1 MHIQAISCTLSQTD
15 VVRIALQL
23 KEFLHEEID
32 YTIKATID
40 QYKDEIVKLTKENE
54 KLRDDIDALEQYGRR
69 DFKMRINDIQDG
81 GRTETAE
88 QTTLVSEL
96 IQSIDGDLQADDIIR
111 SHRIGPAP
119 DDPNTSRPRRDR

>member
-1 MHIQAISCTLSQTD
+1 MSSPTETGSSPSAVDPTVIRHSPVPAGLSSLQYQSEQETSIPIQAISCTLSQTD
-15 VVRIALQL
+15 VVRIVLQL

-69 DFKMRINDIQDG
+69 DLMRINGI
-81 GRTETAE
+81 
-88 QTTLVSEL
+88 
-96 IQSIDGDLQADDIIR
+96 
-111 SHRIGPAP
+111 
-119 DDPNTSRPRRDR
+119 